1 MRHKILPFF
10 DFALI
15 QICFLSCSFLLQIN
29 LYQASGSLIFSII
42 FILCCKFAGFYKI
55 AVRYIGLSSLKIS
68 LFSASVALLFV
79 LLAHGIDLVGLYVF
93 SALMSVN
100 AVVFSRIVV
109 REYYFLSRHANSS
122 NTLVYGAGSAGVQYV
137 TASLQGDKT
146 NIIGF
151 IDDSANLVGSV
162 IHGRKVFSS
171 SQVEELVIRYNIK
184 MIVIAMPILD
194 ATARRRIINELIKL
208 PVRVVTV
215 PTLEEI
221 LDQSARISDIQDIS
235 FEDLLGRDIVP
246 VDLKLINKRISGKTI
261 LVTGAGG
268 SIGSEICH
276 QISKLD
282 AKQLILLDISE
293 PSLFEIQQALI
304 KSTDVKLT
312 CILGSVLDNNLLH
325 KTFQKYAIDT
335 VFHASAYKHVPLV
348 EDNQLSALINNAFGT
363 MSVLEAA
370 VEANCSSFTL
380 ISTDKAVRPTNVM
393 GATKRLAELVCQA
406 TAEVSNNT
414 IISMVRFGNVLGSSG
429 SVIPTFKN
437 QIGNNGPVTI
447 THRDITR
454 YFMTIPEAAQL
465 VIQSSGMA
473 EGGDVFILDMG
484 EPIKIFDLAKRV
496 IRLSGKNYY
505 EAGDTPPD
513 DSSIKLEFTGLRPG
527 EKLYEELLVD
537 ASALTTAH
545 PKIMRAKENFIDKN
559 KIEDYLERMKIS
571 LINDDF
577 DLFYSL
583 LDKSKIGYSRD
594 EK

>member
-1 MRHKILPFF
+1 
-10 DFALI
+10 
-15 QICFLSCSFLLQIN
+15 
-29 LYQASGSLIFSII
+29 
-42 FILCCKFAGFYKI
+42 
-55 AVRYIGLSSLKIS
+55 
-68 LFSASVALLFV
+68 
-79 LLAHGIDLVGLYVF
+79 
-93 SALMSVN
+93 
-100 AVVFSRIVV
+100 
-109 REYYFLSRHANSS
+109 
-122 NTLVYGAGSAGVQYV
+122 
-137 TASLQGDKT
+137 
-146 NIIGF
+146 
-151 IDDSANLVGSV
+151 
-162 IHGRKVFSS
+162 
-171 SQVEELVIRYNIK
+171 VIRYNIK

-194 ATARRRIINELIKL
+194 ATAKRSIINELVKL

-246 VDLKLINKRISGKTI
+246 VDTKLINKRISGKII

-293 PSLFEIQQALI
+293 PALFEIQQALI

-312 CILGSVLDNNLLH
+312 CILGSVLDKKLLH
-325 KTFQKYAIDT
+325 KTFQKYAVDT

-348 EDNQLSALINNAFGT
+348 EDNQLSALINNVFGT

-393 GATKRLAELVCQA
+393 GATKRLAESVCQA

-437 QIGNNGPVTI
+437 QIRNNGPVTI
-447 THRDITR
+447 THPDITR

-465 VIQSSGMA
+465 VIQASGMA
-473 EGGDVFILDMG
+473 QGGDVFILDMG
-484 EPIKIFDLAKRV
+484 EPIKIFDLAKRL

-505 EAGDTPPD
+505 EAGDMHPD
-513 DSSIKLEFTGLRPG
+513 DSAIKLEFTGLRPG

-537 ASALTTAH
+537 AGALSTAH

-559 KIEDYLERMKIS
+559 KIEDYLERMKVS

-583 LDKSKIGYSRD
+583 LDKSKIGYSRQ

>member
-1 MRHKILPFF
+1 MRHKILPFI

-15 QICFLSCSFLLQIN
+15 HICFLFCSFLLEIN
-29 LYQASGSLIFSII
+29 PYQPSGALIFSLV
-42 FILCCKFAGFYKI
+42 FIVCCKFAGFYKI

-68 LFSASVALLFV
+68 LFSAFVALFSL
-79 LLAHGIDLVGLYVF
+79 LLADGTDLVGLYVF
-93 SALMSVN
+93 SALTSVS
-100 AVVFSRIVV
+100 VVVCLRIAI
-109 REYYFLSRHANSS
+109 REYYFLNRHTNSS
-122 NTLVYGAGSAGVQYV
+122 NALVYGAGSAGVQYF

-151 IDDSANLVGSV
+151 IDDSTNLVGSS
-162 IHGRKVFSS
+162 IHGRKVYSS
-171 SQVEELVIRYNIK
+171 SQIKELVPRYNIK
-184 MIVIAMPILD
+184 LIVIAMPILD
-194 ATARRRIINELIKL
+194 AIAKRSIINELVKL
-208 PVRVVTV
+208 PIRVVTV
-215 PTLEEI
+215 PTLEAI
-221 LDQSARISDIQDIS
+221 LDQTARISDIQDIS

-246 VDLKLINKRISGKTI
+246 VDTKLIDKRISGKTI

-293 PSLFEIQQALI
+293 PALFEIQQALI

-312 CILGSVLDNNLLH
+312 CILGSVLDNILLH
-325 KTFQKYAIDT
+325 KIFQKYAIDT

-348 EDNQLSALINNAFGT
+348 EDNQLSALINNVFGT
-363 MSVLEAA
+363 MSILEAA

-429 SVIPTFKN
+429 SVIPTFQK
-437 QIGNNGPVTI
+437 QIENNGPVTI

-545 PKIMRAKENFIDKN
+545 PKIMRAKENFMDKN

-583 LDKSKIGYSRD
+583 LDKSKIGYSRQ